1 MIDLSSST
9 DPRIA
14 VASHVLS
21 EVVAV
26 ATRHGVRLMVVGA
39 TARDILSEAIV
50 GAPAAR
56 ATADVDVAVAVPS
69 WQAFEALAAD
79 LTRVGRSRHRFLV
92 AGAQVD
98 VVPFGDVETGDR
110 LVDWGDG
117 TRMSARGLSEA
128 LAHAEPARLP
138 GGVEVLVPTVAGLAV
153 LKLVAWSDRRLETK
167 RDAVDLQTILGWYAT
182 GTLLDEL
189 YETELGLLS
198 AYDFDPAPAS
208 AHRLGRHMAELLGS
222 TTADVVALV
231 DDESLGRLAAD
242 MPNSVADQA
251 AALRALREGLRHS
264 GSA

>member
-9 DPRIA
+9 DPRLG

-21 EVVAV
+21 EVNAV
-26 ATRHGVRLMVVGA
+26 AARHGIRLMVVGA

-69 WQAFEALAAD
+69 WQAFEALTAD
-79 LTRVGRSRHRFLV
+79 LTRVGRSRHRFRV
-92 AGAQVD
+92 AGVQVD

-117 TRMSARGLSEA
+117 TRMSARGLTEA
-128 LAHAEPARLP
+128 FAHAEPVRLP

-167 RDAVDLQTILGWYAT
+167 RDAVDLQTILGWCAT
-182 GTLLDEL
+182 GPLLEEL
-189 YETELGLLS
+189 YETELSLLS
-198 AYDFDPAPAS
+198 AYDFDPVPAS
-208 AHRLGRHMAELLGS
+208 AHRLGNHMAELLGS
-222 TTADVVALV
+222 TTTDVVALV
-231 DDESLGRLAAD
+231 DDESLGKLAAD
-242 MPNSVADQA
+242 MSNSVADQA
-251 AALRALREGLRHS
+251 LALRALREGLRHS
-264 GSA
+264 GSE